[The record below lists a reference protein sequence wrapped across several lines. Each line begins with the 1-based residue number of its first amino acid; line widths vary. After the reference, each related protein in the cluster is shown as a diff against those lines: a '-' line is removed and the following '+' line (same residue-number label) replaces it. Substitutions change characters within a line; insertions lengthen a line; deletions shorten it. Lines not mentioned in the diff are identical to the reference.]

1 MSAPDD
7 VLPGLVDQPVPP
19 ALPEATEEQI
29 AELLTRLKLRRAAL
43 VDSYVAGLGCDE
55 PVAPSVMEPLG
66 VLQAAIE
73 AVEAEL
79 AQHKP

>member
-43 VDSYVAGLGCDE
+43 VDSYVAGLGRDE
-55 PVAPSVMEPLG
+55 MVVPAILEPLATI
-66 VLQAAIE
+66 QAAIE
-73 AVEAEL
+73 AVEAASAEDRS
-79 AQHKP
+79 